1 MDREP
6 NAREPL
12 TPAFIQDY
20 LRRIADIDISLDE
33 AAAILPRIEENRAT
47 LAGLDRFEVQE
58 VRPASTFNPV
68 SPSLVNGGG

>member
-6 NAREPL
+6 TAREPL
-12 TPAFIQDY
+12 TPDFVQAY
-20 LRRIADIDISLDE
+20 LRQIVGINISLDE

-47 LAGLDRFEVQE
+47 LSLLDRFDVQE

-68 SPSLVNGGG
+68 SPSIVNGGD